1 MQWLNFYCTTEAVQ
15 MQGSD
20 GCRVK
25 YHVTTALKSMD
36 VGEAVVK
43 AGAAHDWPTLKEDQV
58 LCITKFVEGN
68 DVFCILPTGYGKTA
82 CFACLPTTFD
92 LHLGISSPEESSIV
106 IVISPLTALIKD
118 QVKDLTRRNVNVGF
132 LDAESVAGVK
142 SDVIKGNYS
151 LVLLSPEMIM
161 GKWRSLLLSKVYQER
176 LVGVVVDEAH
186 CVVKW

>member
-1 MQWLNFYCTTEAVQ
+1 MQS
-15 MQGSD
+15 SD
-20 GCRVK
+20 GCCVK
-25 YHVTTALKSMD
+25 YHVTTTLKSMD

-58 LCITKFVEGN
+58 LCITKFVERS

-132 LDAESVAGVK
+132 LRPSYTRQLVASNICGYFDLVSNMLPRIESC
-142 SDVIKGNYS
+142 SISGNM
-151 LVLLSPEMIM
+151 LL
-161 GKWRSLLLSKVYQER
+161 G
-176 LVGVVVDEAH
+176 
-186 CVVKW
+186 C